1 MMATF
6 RFFQS
11 TNGYYDQ
18 QNFRQKNRL
27 SNCLNQLIHLENHH
41 HHHNHNDLKMQ
52 KIYNLSSFV
61 LFSHWNHK
69 SLKYLAIVI
78 ICLCCYYNSLFGDF
92 VFDDISAIKEN
103 MDIRINTPIIN
114 IFQNDFWGLPMHM
127 EKSHKSYRPLCVLTF
142 RLNYWLHQLR
152 PFGYHLINIILH
164 TIVSLQYFRFCQI
177 FMSIKSSF
185 LAAILFTI
193 HPIHTEAVTSIVGR
207 AECLCAIFFLAT
219 IFSYYR
225 LLMAIDSYNKWLWLM
240 ASITSITAATFSKEQ
255 GITSIAICMVIEI
268 FFNQKLQRLAS
279 KLSLNV
285 YYNNG
290 YKQQTKSLKKTS
302 SSSLSS
308 LSVLSFPKWIKEMI
322 TRITILIIWTILL
335 LTIRLWL
342 MRWQLP
348 IFTKFD
354 NPAVNAP
361 NRLSRQLTQHYLYA
375 LNIWLLLN
383 PWSLC
388 CDWTMGSI
396 PLIKSFNDHRNMFTL
411 IFYSFFILLIY
422 KSFGKNGCRIMMASL
437 ALMIFPFIPASN
449 IFFPVGFVIA
459 ERVLYIPSFGYCMLI
474 AHGITVL
481 IYHFDQSN
489 KKYSIEKYIIH
500 IFIIMLIV
508 VHTSRTIIR
517 NVDWKN
523 EYNIFSSGIRM
534 NPNNAKLFN
543 NLGHVYE
550 IEKQYY
556 KALDLFI
563 AAIRVQPNDIGAYCN
578 VARVYDHI
586 GQAKLAEQYYSK
598 AKSILMSELRS
609 KSINDV
615 QNFARIAPAH
625 LSLFLNLANIISR
638 NQSRLKEADDLYR
651 QVIQMRPDYVEA
663 YINRGDILLQMN
675 LTNEADHIYRTALN
689 YDQNNADIY
698 YNLGVVAIHSN
709 HFDKAIHYF
718 DKTIELN
725 SKHLQAL
732 FNFAIVVQDAK
743 RYELFDQARQRLELL
758 TKYDK
763 NNERIYFNMAMISM
777 ANKNY
782 IDAEQLFR
790 QTLHLKPN
798 FASANF
804 NLALLLTENERPFEA
819 LPYLQRLLQQNPK
832 HFKGLTLLC
841 DILINNVKDFDQAS
855 HCYKQILKLDPKN
868 IQAKHNVCV
877 IYIEKDQLDLAEN
890 CLNEARQIAPNQNY
904 IDRHLKVIR
913 LRIMKKRNNL

>member
-1 MMATF
+1 MDYSTVDHSFMVNALAITNF
-6 RFFQS
+6 YQVNFSFILDKNLYFVYYFFFTCS
-11 TNGYYDQ
+11 TS
-18 QNFRQKNRL
+18 KITI
-27 SNCLNQLIHLENHH
+27 SNNIIFL
-41 HHHNHNDLKMQ
+41 Q
-52 KIYNLSSFV
+52 KI
-61 LFSHWNHK
+61 K
-69 SLKYLAIVI
+69 QI
-78 ICLCCYYNSLFGDF
+78 
-92 VFDDISAIKEN
+92 
-103 MDIRINTPIIN
+103 
-114 IFQNDFWGLPMHM
+114 
-127 EKSHKSYRPLCVLTF
+127 YR
-142 RLNYWLHQLR
+142 
-152 PFGYHLINIILH
+152 
-164 TIVSLQYFRFCQI
+164 
-177 FMSIKSSF
+177 
-185 LAAILFTI
+185 
-193 HPIHTEAVTSIVGR
+193 
-207 AECLCAIFFLAT
+207 
-219 IFSYYR
+219 
-225 LLMAIDSYNKWLWLM
+225 
-240 ASITSITAATFSKEQ
+240 
-255 GITSIAICMVIEI
+255 
-268 FFNQKLQRLAS
+268 
-279 KLSLNV
+279 
-285 YYNNG
+285 
-290 YKQQTKSLKKTS
+290 
-302 SSSLSS
+302 
-308 LSVLSFPKWIKEMI
+308 
-322 TRITILIIWTILL
+322 
-335 LTIRLWL
+335 
-342 MRWQLP
+342 
-348 IFTKFD
+348 FD
-354 NPAVNAP
+354 NPAVNAS

-411 IFYSFFILLIY
+411 IFYSFFVLLIY
-422 KSFGKNGCRIMMASL
+422 KSFGKNGCRIMMVSL

-489 KKYSIEKYIIH
+489 KKYSIEKYIFH

-523 EYNIFSSGIRM
+523 EYNIFSSGIRV

-598 AKSILMSELRS
+598 AKSILMAELRS

-725 SKHLQAL
+725 SKHLVSFFSGKIA
-732 FNFAIVVQDAK
+732 
-743 RYELFDQARQRLELL
+743 
-758 TKYDK
+758 
-763 NNERIYFNMAMISM
+763 
-777 ANKNY
+777 
-782 IDAEQLFR
+782 
-790 QTLHLKPN
+790 
-798 FASANF
+798 
-804 NLALLLTENERPFEA
+804 
-819 LPYLQRLLQQNPK
+819 
-832 HFKGLTLLC
+832 
-841 DILINNVKDFDQAS
+841 
-855 HCYKQILKLDPKN
+855 
-868 IQAKHNVCV
+868 CV
-877 IYIEKDQLDLAEN
+877 
-890 CLNEARQIAPNQNY
+890 
-904 IDRHLKVIR
+904 
-913 LRIMKKRNNL
+913 